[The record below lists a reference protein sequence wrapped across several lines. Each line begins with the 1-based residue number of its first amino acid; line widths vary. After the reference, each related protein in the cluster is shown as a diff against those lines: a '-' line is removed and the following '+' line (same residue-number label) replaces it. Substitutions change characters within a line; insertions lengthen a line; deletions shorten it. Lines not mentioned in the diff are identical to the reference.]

1 MLSLVVLNCLAVGET
16 TGVCLV
22 ANVTSYFTVWLSF
35 APLVVLPD
43 NSKFWRF
50 LFENVVSHYAVSSP
64 TFPVNMSFLGPVLL
78 HTGRHSGAWLSYRRP
93 HMYLSA
99 LPSKRGR
106 SWLIFGRYPIRIPV
120 VTLITLGND
129 CGFFTAVFPLKF
141 RDIPSYCTTR
151 YFLFHHSWIML
162 SSVTSTVNNS
172 NPSVL
177 TKGHNVTVGWFA
189 CRTCE
194 NSTY

>member
-16 TGVCLV
+16 TGVCRV
-22 ANVTSYFTVWLSF
+22 ANVNIYFTVWLSF
-35 APLVVLPD
+35 APLVILPD
-43 NSKFWRF
+43 NSKFSRF

-93 HMYLSA
+93 HMYLSNSA

-106 SWLIFGRYPIRIPV
+106 SWLIFGRYPIRISV

-129 CGFFTAVFPLKF
+129 CGFFYSSLSTE
-141 RDIPSYCTTR
+141 IPG
-151 YFLFHHSWIML
+151 HSLILHNQIL
-162 SSVTSTVNNS
+162 SASSFMNHALIRHFYS
-172 NPSVL
+172 
-177 TKGHNVTVGWFA
+177 K
-189 CRTCE
+189 
-194 NSTY
+194 